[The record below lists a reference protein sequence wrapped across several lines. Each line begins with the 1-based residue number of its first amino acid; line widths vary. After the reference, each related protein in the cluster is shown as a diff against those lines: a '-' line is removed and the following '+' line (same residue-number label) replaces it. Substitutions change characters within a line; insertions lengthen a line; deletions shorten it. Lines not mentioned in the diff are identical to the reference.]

1 MKNILITGVSTGIG
15 YDAVRHFLDQGYR
28 VFGSV
33 RKDNDK
39 LRLESEF
46 PSNFVCL
53 QFDVVDVEKIKQAAE
68 EVKTLLAGDSLTAL
82 VNNAGYALA
91 GPMALL
97 SDDAFRKQIE
107 VNVFGV
113 RTVTNAFLPLLG
125 AQKNFNGKPG
135 KVINISSISGIF
147 NSPMNGAYC
156 VTKHALESMA
166 EVYRRELM
174 IYGIQF
180 SSIQPGPIQ
189 SKLWDKNDDTLDE
202 YFDTEYGNMAR
213 NTAKIIDTAQQQAQ
227 PASVISNL
235 IEKIINKKK
244 PKLSYV
250 VHSNKLQ
257 VFFLTRIFPSRMVD
271 YLIFKSLNKSAKRD

>member
-1 MKNILITGVSTGIG
+1 MHNILITGVSTGIG
-15 YDAVRHFLDQGYR
+15 YDAAKYFLALGYR

-33 RKDNDK
+33 RNQNDAD
-39 LRLESEF
+39 RLTGEFSE
-46 PSNFVCL
+46 NFVCL
-53 QFDVVDVEKIKQAAE
+53 IFDVVNVNDIQQATQSVEEI
-68 EVKTLLAGDSLTAL
+68 LDGDTLTAL

-113 RTVTNAFLPLLG
+113 RNVTNAFLPMLG
-125 AQKNFNGKPG
+125 ARLGFEGTPG

-156 VTKHALESMA
+156 VAKHALESMA

-180 SSIQPGPIQ
+180 SSIQPGPIE
-189 SKLWDKNDDTLDE
+189 SDLWKKNDDTLEQYYDSD
-202 YFDTEYGNMAR
+202 YSVMAKK
-213 NTAKIIDTAQQQAQ
+213 TAKIIKAASRQAQ
-227 PASVISNL
+227 PAIVISKL
-235 IEKIINKKK
+235 IEKIIIAKR

-250 VHSNKLQ
+250 VHHSKLQ
-257 VFFLTRIFPSRMVD
+257 IFFLTRLLPKRLVD
-271 YLIFKSLNKSAKRD
+271 RLIFKTLS

>member
-1 MKNILITGVSTGIG
+1 MKNILITGVSSGIG
-15 YDAVRHFLDQGYR
+15 YDAVRHFLELGYR

-33 RKDNDK
+33 RSDKDQQ
-39 LRLESEF
+39 RLTTDF
-46 PSNFVCL
+46 PNNFICL
-53 QFDVVDVEKIKQAAE
+53 HFDVIDVEKIEQAAE
-68 EVKTLLAGDSLTAL
+68 QVKTVLNGETLTAL

-91 GPMALL
+91 GPMAML

-113 RTVTNAFLPLLG
+113 RNVTNAFLPLLG
-125 AQKNFNGKPG
+125 AQKNFTGKPG

-156 VTKHALESMA
+156 VAKHALESMS

-202 YFDTEYGNMAR
+202 YFDSDYGNMAR
-213 NTAKIIDTAQQQAQ
+213 NTAKIIRSAQRQAQ
-227 PASVISNL
+227 PALVISKL
-235 IEKIINKKK
+235 IEKIIVTKK
-244 PKLSYV
+244 PNLSYV
-250 VHSNKLQ
+250 VHSNKAQ
-257 VFFLTRIFPSRMVD
+257 IFVLTRLLPKWIVD
-271 YLIFKSLNKSAKRD
+271 RLIFKLLNKPTQS